1 MHVAITG
8 ASSGIG
14 EALAREFGR
23 AGADLTLVARRGE
36 RLRKLAAEL
45 GGRSYV
51 AVSDLSDAEHAGDWI
66 GAAQAALGP
75 IDVLVNNAGVENTG
89 PTLEESLEGALALFR
104 TNLEA
109 PLRLMR
115 AVIPQMLARGSG
127 VVVNVAS
134 VAAIAPAP
142 LQAWYG
148 ASKAGLAAFSEA
160 LRGELAGSGVH
171 LLTVYPGP
179 VKTPMADSAY
189 EAFGGRRGAVGLL
202 PEGRPEVLARLIRG
216 AVERRRPRL
225 IYPRFYVIVRLL
237 PWLARWL
244 TDLVAPRP
252 FGRRPPA
259 GAGHGPAASE

>member
-14 EALAREFGR
+14 EALVRELGKS
-23 AGADLTLVARRGE
+23 GSDLTLVARRVE
-36 RLRKLAAEL
+36 LLKTLAAEIP
-45 GGRSYV
+45 GRSFCV
-51 AVSDLSDAEHAGDWI
+51 MQDLSDPDQVTEWVGRAE
-66 GAAQAALGP
+66 AALGR
-75 IDVLVNNAGVENTG
+75 IDVLINNAGVENTG
-89 PTLEESLEGALALFR
+89 PTLDSDLEGSLRLLR

-115 AVIPQMLARGSG
+115 ALVPPMVARGSG

-134 VAAIAPAP
+134 VAALAPAP

-160 LRGELAGSGVH
+160 LRSELAGSGVRVI
-171 LLTVYPGP
+171 TVYPGP

-189 EAFGGRRGAVGLL
+189 QAFGGRKGAVGLL
-202 PEGRPEVLARLIRG
+202 PEGRPDVLARRIR
-216 AVERRRPRL
+216 AAIERGRPRL
-225 IYPRFYVIVRLL
+225 IYPRFYVVARWF

-244 TDLVAPRP
+244 TDSIAPRP
-252 FGRRPPA
+252 YAKGSSRA
-259 GAGHGPAASE
+259 